1 MITSNFRINR
11 FSVSNPCLN
20 CKDRVLY
27 CHSNCKKYKDFK
39 VQSEK
44 EKSVIDSNRRN
55 EYVSNSVR
63 RKFITVK
70 WKMEKNYG
78 F

>member
-11 FSVSNPCLN
+11 FSANNPCFN
-20 CKDRVLY
+20 CKDRILY
-27 CHSNCKKYKDFK
+27 CHSNCKKYKEFK
-39 VQSEK
+39 AQSEK
-44 EKSVIDSNRRN
+44 EKSVIDLNRRN
-55 EYVSNSVR
+55 EYVPNSVR